1 MKCFVAFFLIQGK
14 PIRMMGV
21 SEDEVNKIL
30 QNEKADLRIVG
41 FDEEEKRLRQRMFH
55 GPLPPLKLP
64 QGQYIFCDFRTLQI
78 PGVEVRSALQI
89 LFKLIC
95 IGYLPFL

>member
-1 MKCFVAFFLIQGK
+1 MKCFVTFFLIQGK

-41 FDEEEKRLRQRMFH
+41 FDEEEKQLRQ
-55 GPLPPLKLP
+55 
-64 QGQYIFCDFRTLQI
+64 
-78 PGVEVRSALQI
+78 
-89 LFKLIC
+89 
-95 IGYLPFL
+95 